1 MNGVAEDNIWIQTRR
16 RNSRMRV
23 HQILLILLNKK
34 LDGRTL
40 SRHEEDAN
48 ANNIPQENMKG
59 INLLGD

>member
-1 MNGVAEDNIWIQTRR
+1 
-16 RNSRMRV
+16 MRV